1 MSLTRG
7 FASRGARLLYRS
19 DRVYSEAAKCYL
31 NALRAEPDNTQILTD
46 LALLQVQLRDAPG
59 FVATRTRLLHLKPS
73 TRANWIALAVAHH
86 LAGHRAVAV
95 SVLEQYAAIAPEDRV
110 PLSER
115 YEASELALYRAWLL
129 EEDGRPAWALAHLD
143 TAQAAGRLV
152 DVQGA
157 CEARAALQLQLGQG
171 GEAEASYRTLIE
183 LNPDTL
189 EYHAGLRAA
198 LGLGGD
204 QAALSDDGV
213 ARLVS
218 VYAELAKQYP
228 RSSAVKRLPLDFL
241 RGPAF
246 EAAAARYVR
255 PFLRK
260 GVPALFSDLAPL
272 YASADKAAALGRIVA
287 ETEASLR
294 QRSAFP
300 GDPDGSEEPP
310 ALAWALHLAAQH
322 AARIGDVQSALRGI
336 DAALEHTPT
345 VIDFYVTKSR
355 MLAQAGDMG
364 AAADVADEARRM
376 DLADRYL
383 NSVAVQ
389 ALLAADR
396 ISEAETTAALFARPS
411 GLAPGESPPPGA
423 TNLIDMQCQWF
434 ALGVGDAHA
443 RAQRWGPALKRYTQ
457 VRKHFE
463 DFQEDQFDFHAYCV
477 RKMTL
482 RAYVRMLRLVDKLP
496 GHAFFR
502 RAAAGAIRAYLAI
515 ADAAAAEAAGGGAAA
530 AAAAEEAALAALPP
544 NERKK
549 LRAKARKAEQQAGAA
564 AAASAAAGAA
574 ASSTGGVEK
583 KGGKPVD
590 PDPEGATLAACA
602 DPLGEATKWVA
613 SLVQHAGEE
622 RATHVLAAEVYC
634 RKGRLLLAL
643 RSARKLR
650 AATSAAAG
658 EDAAAEAAAAH
669 VVTVRLL
676 RDAAAALQR
685 SGEGAVPPPVATVLR
700 EGAAE
705 LLAGAKDAAALN
717 AAWLQ
722 AQGGNAKAKEAHAAA
737 AALLA

>member
-1 MSLTRG
+1 MY
-7 FASRGARLLYRS
+7 A
-19 DRVYSEAAKCYL
+19 EAAKCYL
-31 NALRAEPDNTQILTD
+31 NALRAEPDSVQILTD

-73 TRANWIALAVAHH
+73 SRANWIALAVAHH
-86 LAGHRAVAV
+86 LAGHRAVAL
-95 SVLEQYAAIAPEDRV
+95 SVLDQYAAIAPEDRV

-115 YEASELALYRAWLL
+115 YEASELALYKAWLL

-143 TAQAAGRLV
+143 SASAAGRLV

-157 CEARAALQLQLGQG
+157 AEARAALQLALGQST
-171 GEAEASYRTLIE
+171 EAEASYRTLIE

-204 QAALSDDGV
+204 PGALSDEGV
-213 ARLVS
+213 EQLRG
-218 VYAELAKQYP
+218 VYAELATQYP
-228 RSSAVKRLPLDFL
+228 RSSAVKRLPLDIL

-260 GVPALFSDLAPL
+260 GVPSLFSDLAPL
-272 YASADKAAALGRIVA
+272 YDNAAKAEALGRVA
-287 ETEASLR
+287 AEAEASLR

-300 GDPDGSEEPP
+300 GEADGSEEPP
-310 ALAWALHLAAQH
+310 ALAWALHLRAQH
-322 AARIGDVQSALRGI
+322 AARVGDVAEAVRLA

-355 MLAQAGDMG
+355 ILAQAGDL
-364 AAADVADEARRM
+364 AQAADLADEARRM

-396 ISEAETTAALFARPS
+396 IAQAEATAALFARPA
-411 GLAPGESPPPGA
+411 GLAAGETPPPGA
-423 TNLIDMQCQWF
+423 TNLVDMQCQWY

-502 RAAAGAIRAYLAI
+502 RAAAGAIRAYLAL
-515 ADAAAAEAAGGGAAA
+515 ADAAAAEAAGGAAAA

-549 LRAKARKAEQQAGAA
+549 LRAKARKAEQ
-564 AAASAAAGAA
+564 AAAGAA
-574 ASSTGGVEK
+574 AASAPDAGHDAKSGGGGEK

-590 PDPEGATLAACA
+590 PDPEGAQLAACA
-602 DPLGEATKWVA
+602 DPLGEATKWV
-613 SLVQHAGEE
+613 STLVTHAGEE
-622 RATHVLAAEVYC
+622 RATHLLATEVYC

-643 RSARKLR
+643 RSARRL
-650 AATSAAAG
+650 ATSAAATSAREE
-658 EDAAAEAAAAH
+658 EDAAAHA
-669 VVTVRLL
+669 VTVRLL
-676 RDAAAALQR
+676 RDAAAALGR
-685 SGEGAVPPPVATVLR
+685 TGDEVLKAPVATLLR

-705 LLAGAKDAAALN
+705 LLGGAADAAALN
-717 AAWLQ
+717 DAWLATRGGAAAPQQ
-722 AQGGNAKAKEAHAAA
+722 AREAHAAA
-737 AALLA
+737 AALLKA